1 MPDNTCIVCG
11 RIIPEGRQICPSC
24 EHRRESRRQTNRDKL
39 LHTAEYDTLC
49 QMNTRLRMY
58 DGWRPCIMT
67 AMGLDYFARS
77 ERCKRFGTSCKDC
90 IAAWL
95 NEEVHHA

>member
-1 MPDNTCIVCG
+1 MDNTCICCG

-24 EHRRESRRQTNRDKL
+24 ENRRDVHRQTNRDKL

-49 QMNTRLRMY
+49 RMNTRLRLY
-58 DGWRPCIMT
+58 NGWHPCIMT
-67 AMGLDYFARS
+67 ALGFDFFARM
-77 ERCKRFGTSCKDC
+77 ELCDKHGKRCEHC

-95 NEEVHHA
+95 NEEAT